1 MVKRI
6 LDLAQLKNKEKK
18 MADLKYFNAL
28 INSVVGNDEE
38 RKAAKEYEEKQEQGK
53 QQGQGQG
60 KGFP

>member
-38 RKAAKEYEEKQEQGK
+38 RKAAKEYLAEVDPEIWGE
-53 QQGQGQG
+53 
-60 KGFP
+60 